1 LISQSFTKLWIHD
14 IWATKNRQ
22 ELIDDSIEKKL
33 YDFIYEELIDL
44 GCPVRILNGMPD
56 HLHVLFIQNPQK
68 TITDIVKQIKGSSS
82 HFIIDKN
89 LSLRN
94 LPGTQDLRL
103 IQLVSLS

>member
-1 LISQSFTKLWIHD
+1 MIQL
-14 IWATKNRQ
+14 R
-22 ELIDDSIEKKL
+22 KKL

-56 HLHVLFIQNPQK
+56 HVHILFLQNPQK
-68 TITDIVKQIKGSSS
+68 TITDIVKQIKGSLLILS
-82 HFIIDKN
+82 IEKN

-94 LPGTQDLRL
+94 LPGKQVLRL